1 MAFYKAAV
9 RAAAVTAPAPD
20 AISLDHALLPLM
32 NGMGKRF
39 DANYHSDYD
48 AWLSADPGLIHFAAA
63 PADSKFVGRR
73 AEREMLCFVM
83 KKVRARS
90 MFLRYF
96 SFRLRIS
103 AAPISSSTV
112 AAGDLEIV

>member
-20 AISLDHALLPLM
+20 AINLDHVLLPLM
-32 NGMGKRF
+32 NGMGKRL

-48 AWLSADPGLIHFAAA
+48 AWLSADPGLIHFAAP

-83 KKVRARS
+83 KKVRARK
-90 MFLRYF
+90 LF
-96 SFRLRIS
+96 SAIFFIS
-103 AAPISSSTV
+103 AANQRRPHFLTHR
-112 AAGDLEIV
+112 GCR